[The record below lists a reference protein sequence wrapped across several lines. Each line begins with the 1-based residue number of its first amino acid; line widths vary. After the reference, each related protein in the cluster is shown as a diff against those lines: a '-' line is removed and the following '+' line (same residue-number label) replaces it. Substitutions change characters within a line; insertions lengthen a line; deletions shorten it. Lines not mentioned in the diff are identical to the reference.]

1 LDLTAW
7 LSAAIADLKRAQ
19 KFTTNTASSEG
30 EGEDAMRTDDT
41 DEVSI
46 APQQV
51 KATISSSSGGSS
63 HVLSKPVAY
72 QLVTALTR
80 ITSSHAFERLLSG
93 CGGFMEDVQTL
104 RLQLLGQV
112 ATSLIQDNADSH
124 ANREYGRRLNGGL
137 GGPGGGMMRA
147 DVFLR
152 NRVPLAFRNQS
163 SSSSSG
169 MGELNVPVQ
178 NGFSF
183 YRAAGLPTEST
194 KALRVRRE
202 LIVSD
207 YLGV

>member
-1 LDLTAW
+1 LHLLDLTAW
-7 LSAAIADLKRAQ
+7 LSVAISDLKRAQ
-19 KFTTNTASSEG
+19 KFIPTTAEV
-30 EGEDAMRTDDT
+30 EEEDDVMRTDDT
-41 DEVSI
+41 T
-46 APQQV
+46 QQI
-51 KATISSSSGGSS
+51 KSTNTTTSSSGS

-93 CGGFMEDVQTL
+93 CGGVTEDVQTL
-104 RLQLLGQV
+104 RLQLLGQI

-124 ANREYGRRLNGGL
+124 VNREYSRRLNGGL

-152 NRVPLAFRNQS
+152 NRVPLAFRNQASS

-169 MGELNVPVQ
+169 IDELNVPVQ
-178 NGFSF
+178 NGFAF
-183 YRAAGLPTEST
+183 YRAAGLPTET
-194 KALRVRRE
+194 HKALKVRRE
-202 LIVSD
+202 LTVSD